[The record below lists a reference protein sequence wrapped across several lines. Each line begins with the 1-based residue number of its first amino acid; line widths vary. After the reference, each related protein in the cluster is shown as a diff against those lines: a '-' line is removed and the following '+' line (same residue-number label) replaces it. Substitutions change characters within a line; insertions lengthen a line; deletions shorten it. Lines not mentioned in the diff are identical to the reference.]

1 MPADQDR
8 SAINAG
14 SEKAA
19 MHRRQR
25 KPLDLRLME
34 IFGTDWCGNDAP
46 PLTNR
51 KIYVKDDGVHRV
63 FSMQDDGGFV
73 GIGYPDEWHVIMRTE
88 AARAF
93 ALWTLWVWA
102 CDWFGLRSAIYYR
115 ALHHRVKG
123 SWRLDYKRR
132 GRWRKNV
139 RLSSYDEWW
148 AENRAET
155 ACAERPTEPRASGRE
170 DRT

>member
-1 MPADQDR
+1 MTEATTCTKRRTPL
-8 SAINAG
+8 
-14 SEKAA
+14 
-19 MHRRQR
+19 HRRVM
-25 KPLDLRLME
+25 DLT
-34 IFGTDWCGNDAP
+34 GTDWCGNGAP
-46 PLTNR
+46 PMTNR
-51 KIYVKDDGVHRV
+51 KVYVKDDGVHRV
-63 FSMQDDGGFV
+63 FSTIDDGGFV

-115 ALHHRVKG
+115 ALQKSVRG

-139 RLSSYDEWW
+139 RLSSYDEW
-148 AENRAET
+148 RAEHFGSNQ
-155 ACAERPTEPRASGRE
+155 EVK
-170 DRT
+170 DD